1 MMGRLSHAGEDEVP
15 QSLLL
20 SLVEPLHFPELLED
34 LEVVDALGKA
44 LLHLNSLHEFATP
57 DSPPGMI
64 MLLAHPNS
72 ELRSVVCY
80 TTLQCRGSPKGP
92 SADALSA
99 SLCVDGLPGMVSLT
113 YRPHLGGA
121 LSVSSCCRPLDTL
134 YRRPLA
140 GTSYVTPV
148 WICHQE

>member
-1 MMGRLSHAGEDEVP
+1 MGTLSHAGEDEVP

-72 ELRSVVCY
+72 ELRSVVCC
-80 TTLQCRGSPKGP
+80 TALHLWEVPKRSLSQCSQRFARCCSPTRHGHLDLPSSPRWRSQSGIMLQTLTHT
-92 SADALSA
+92 
-99 SLCVDGLPGMVSLT
+99 V
-113 YRPHLGGA
+113 
-121 LSVSSCCRPLDTL
+121 
-134 YRRPLA
+134 
-140 GTSYVTPV
+140 
-148 WICHQE
+148 